1 MQPKQKEQA
10 KEEFNTAS
18 LGREDGTI
26 ENDRLVSLFFSFRFF
41 FHFNNEIIN
50 VVMILL
56 LQIL

>member
-26 ENDRLVSLFFSFRFF
+26 ENDRLVSLFFSFHFF
-41 FHFNNEIIN
+41 NENIN

-56 LQIL
+56 L